1 MALFNRYQV
10 ETPESVVLEF
20 TLAGIGNRL
29 YALLI
34 DYLCLGGII
43 AFLVMLWGLL
53 AYNLAQFWAND
64 GKGQLWLMAVQLL
77 LIFAA
82 YVGYFVVFETLWQ
95 GQTPGK
101 RWTKI
106 RVIREDGRPV
116 GLTEATLRALLR
128 PVDDWLYV
136 GAIMIIFDRR
146 ERRLGDWLAG
156 TLVIREGRNDAPR
169 HKSQGD
175 RLKLSYPDQAAQLA
189 QQLRAQ
195 SQLGQLTP
203 DHWLVIRDYL
213 LTRQELLA
221 GAKTQTSQRLA
232 HQVKTLIHLPD
243 GLSDT
248 SPEVLLE
255 AVYLAGQEPDNNPN
269 RLSI

>member
-10 ETPESVVLEF
+10 ETPESVALEF

-43 AFLVMLWGLL
+43 VGLLIFWGLL
-53 AYNLAQFWAND
+53 AFNLARLWSSFAD
-64 GKGQLWLMAVQLL
+64 GQLWLTAVQLL
-77 LIFAA
+77 LIFAV
-82 YVGYFVVFETLWQ
+82 YVGYFVAFETLWQ

-106 RVIREDGRPV
+106 RVIREDGRLV
-116 GLTEATLRALLR
+116 GLTQATLRALLR

-169 HKSQGD
+169 IRSQGD
-175 RLKLSYPDQAAQLA
+175 RLKLFYPDQAAQLA
-189 QQLRAQ
+189 QQLRTQ
-195 SQLGQLTP
+195 SQLNRLTP
-203 DHWLVIRDYL
+203 DHWLVIQDYL
-213 LTRQELLA
+213 LTRQDLLA
-221 GAKTQTSQRLA
+221 AAKTQTSQRLA
-232 HQVKTLIHLPD
+232 EQVKTLIQLPED
-243 GLSDT
+243 LSDT

-255 AVYLAGQEPDNNPN
+255 AVYLACREPE
-269 RLSI
+269 S

>member
-10 ETPESVVLEF
+10 ETPESVALEF

-34 DYLCLGGII
+34 DYLCLGSTIV
-43 AFLVMLWGLL
+43 FLLILWGLL
-53 AYNLAQFWAND
+53 AYNLARFWGNFEN
-64 GKGQLWLMAVQLL
+64 GQLWLMAVQAL
-77 LIFAA
+77 LIFAT
-82 YVGYFVVFETLWQ
+82 YVGYFVFFETLWQ

-116 GLTEATLRALLR
+116 GLTQATLRALLR

-156 TLVIREGRNDAPR
+156 TLVIREGRTQNGAPR
-169 HKSQGD
+169 SGSLRD
-175 RLKLSYPDQAAQLA
+175 RLTLSHPDQAKQLA
-189 QQLRAQ
+189 QQLAVQ
-195 SQLGQLTP
+195 SQLEQLTP
-203 DHWLVIRDYL
+203 DHWLIIRDYL
-213 LTRQELLA
+213 LTRQDLLA
-221 GAKTQTSQRLA
+221 EAKTQTSQRLA
-232 HQVKTLIHLPD
+232 YQVKTLIQLPD

-255 AVYLAGQEPDNNPN
+255 AVYLACQGQDQG
-269 RLSI
+269 